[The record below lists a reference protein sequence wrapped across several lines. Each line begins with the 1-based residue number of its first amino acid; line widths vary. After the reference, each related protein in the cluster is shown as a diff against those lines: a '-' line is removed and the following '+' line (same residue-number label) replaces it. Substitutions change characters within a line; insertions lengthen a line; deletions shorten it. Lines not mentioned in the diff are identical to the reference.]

1 MTTAAPRTP
10 PKPATGHDARSLSL
24 RLQHA
29 LWRKAKVWRQRFL
42 PRPLAQHVFVAGMQR
57 SGTNLLM
64 DVLDASAATQVFHET
79 DARAFE
85 RYEMRDVAVIRQLAR
100 QCPAPV
106 FVVKALCE
114 LDRIKSLMEIFTPAY
129 TLWVVRDWRDSVNS
143 AIKSFGNFV
152 PQWQRLVDGDTED
165 WRGRGMSTATR
176 ELLAALYRPDASEA
190 EGAAIMWFYRNVLF
204 FEQQLA
210 ADPRVRVVFYE
221 NLVQQPM
228 REVAAVYDFLG
239 LPGFNAAKA
248 RRIHAHSVK
257 RRSPPDIAPAVTA
270 LCDELLARFAALPVR
285 KPA

>member
-1 MTTAAPRTP
+1 MTAVAT
-10 PKPATGHDARSLSL
+10 PKPATGHDARSLSI
-24 RLQHA
+24 RVRHA
-29 LWRKAKVWRQRFL
+29 LWRKAKTWRQRVL

-79 DARAFE
+79 DQRAFE
-85 RYEMRDVAVIRQLAR
+85 RYEMRDLAVIRQLAK

-114 LDRIKSLMEIFTPAY
+114 LDRIKALMGMFAPAQ

-152 PQWQRLVDGDTED
+152 PQWKRLAEGDTDD
-165 WRGRGMSTATR
+165 WRGRGMSSATR
-176 ELLAALYRPDASEA
+176 ELLAALYHLDASEA

-204 FEQQLA
+204 FEQQLS

-221 NLVQQPM
+221 NLVQHPM
-228 REVAAVYDFLG
+228 QEVAAVYAFLG

-257 RRSPPDIAPAVTA
+257 RRSPPDIAPAVVS
-270 LCDELLARFAALPVR
+270 LCDELLARFTALAVR
-285 KPA
+285 GSA

>member
-1 MTTAAPRTP
+1 MTTVVAQPS
-10 PKPATGHDARSLSL
+10 TGHDARRLSL
-24 RLQHA
+24 RVRHA
-29 LWRKAKVWRQRFL
+29 LWRQIKTWRQRLL
-42 PRPLAQHVFVAGMQR
+42 PRPLAQYVFVAGMQR

-64 DVLDASAATQVFHET
+64 EVLDASAATQVFHET
-79 DARAFE
+79 DPRAFE
-85 RYEMRDVAVIRQLAR
+85 RYEMRDEAVIRQLAR

-106 FVVKALCE
+106 MAVKALCE
-114 LDRIKSLMEIFTPAY
+114 LDRIKHLMDAFTPAQ

-152 PQWQRLVDGDTED
+152 PQWQRLAAGDTSD
-165 WRGRGMSTATR
+165 WRGCGMSSATR

-210 ADPRVRVVFYE
+210 ADSRVRVMFYE
-221 NLVQQPM
+221 DLVQHPM
-228 REVAAVYDFLG
+228 REVAAVYAFLG

-257 RRSPPDIAPAVTA
+257 RRSPPDIAPAVVA
-270 LCDELLARFAALPVR
+270 LCDELLTRFTALPTR